1 MLPATGFSSSSTAS
15 ANSVVVRVDKA
26 TSEFLNGPD
35 WTLNI
40 DICDTLNANPWLAK
54 DVVKALKK
62 RLQHKNPNV
71 QLLSL
76 TLLETMVKNCG
87 DNVHVQI
94 AERNILPEM
103 IKIVKKKMDMRVR
116 EKILVLLDSWQEAF
130 GGRGG
135 KYPQYYFAYD
145 ELRQYGIQFPERSPD
160 AAPIFTPPVTNPSLR
175 SPQAN
180 YGMPSNSSTRLDEAM
195 ASEIEN
201 LSESTIES
209 MRNVSDLLSE
219 MLQEIDPNDRAAV
232 KDEVIVDVV
241 DRCRSNQKKLME
253 MLAST
258 IDEELLGQ
266 GIELND
272 NLQTVLAKHDA
283 IASGSPIPLQII
295 SSAAPPS
302 DAHNSPIK
310 PTEEQVENSKL
321 SVSASPPVPPPSRN
335 EPEEEEEEEDD
346 FALLARREKGVTR
359 LGTLQNLQTLG
370 KHQFIL
376 LFLHKTWPL
385 LFNYLSRHSKAQTVV
400 SQNGSVVNES
410 GLTQDPSMSMALTVT
425 DPPPPVNTSR
435 ADDMIDF
442 LSLALSSTNITSPP
456 SNPPP
461 VSSPQNVDQTP
472 PVSATTENYP
482 HQTQPQLNSY
492 VVPWAQSE
500 PQPQQVQSHS
510 QMQPQPRYQQQNY
523 SSGYIPPPWAAT
535 PGYYANNPYASAAAS
550 SSLTPY
556 NNAPS
561 QQVNTHSNNMRVA
574 GMSGDGRVG
583 SNAGG
588 AGQTAFIPP
597 YRLFEDLNVLGN
609 QKTSGTPSNFVGS
622 SSGQSMMSGKK

>member
-1 MLPATGFSSSSTAS
+1 MIIIKNNMLPATGFSSSSAS

-160 AAPIFTPPVTNPSLR
+160 AAPIFTPPVTHPSLR

-180 YGMPSNSSTRLDEAM
+180 YGMPINSSTRLDEAM

-201 LSESTIES
+201 LSESMIES

-283 IASGSPIPLQII
+283 IASGSLIPLQIT

-310 PTEEQVENSKL
+310 PTEEQVENSKS
-321 SVSASPPVPPPSRN
+321 SVATSPPVPPPSRN
-335 EPEEEEEEEDD
+335 EPDEEEEEEDD
-346 FALLARREKGVTR
+346 FALLAR
-359 LGTLQNLQTLG
+359 
-370 KHQFIL
+370 
-376 LFLHKTWPL
+376 
-385 LFNYLSRHSKAQTVV
+385 RHSKAQTVV

-410 GLTQDPSMSMALTVT
+410 GVIQDPSMSMALTVT

-435 ADDMIDF
+435 AEDMIDF
-442 LSLALSSTNITSPP
+442 LSLALSSTNIASPP

-461 VSSPQNVDQTP
+461 VTSPQNVDQTP
-472 PVSATTENYP
+472 PVAATTQNYP
-482 HQTQPQLNSY
+482 HQTQPQLTSY

-500 PQPQQVQSHS
+500 PQPQQQVPSHPKI
-510 QMQPQPRYQQQNY
+510 QPQPQYQQQNY

-535 PGYYANNPYASAAAS
+535 PGYYANNPYASSFSA
-550 SSLTPY
+550 PY
-556 NNAPS
+556 SYAPTHNNTPS

-588 AGQTAFIPP
+588 AGQTSFIPS

-622 SSGQSMMSGKK
+622 SSGQSMMGGKK

>member
-1 MLPATGFSSSSTAS
+1 MMLPATAFSSPSSSS
-15 ANSVVVRVDKA
+15 ANSVAVRVDKA

-40 DICDTLNANPWLAK
+40 DICDTINTNPWLAK

-87 DNVHVQI
+87 ENVHFQI

-103 IKIVKKKMDMRVR
+103 IKIVKKKTDMRVR

-145 ELRQYGIQFPERSPD
+145 ELRQFGVQFPHRSPD
-160 AAPIFTPPVTNPSLR
+160 AAPIITPPVTHPSVR

-201 LSESTIES
+201 LSVSMIES

-219 MLQEIDPNDRAAV
+219 MLQEVDPNDRAAV

-241 DRCRSNQKKLME
+241 DRCRSNQKKLMQ

-258 IDEELLGQ
+258 SDEELLGQ

-272 NLQTVLAKHDA
+272 NLQNVLAKHDA
-283 IASGSPIPLQII
+283 IASGSPIPLQITSSI
-295 SSAAPPS
+295 TPPSSA
-302 DAHNSPIK
+302 HKSPNRHV
-310 PTEEQVENSKL
+310 EEKEENSNT
-321 SVSASPPVPPPSRN
+321 SVPASSPVPAPLN
-335 EPEEEEEEEDD
+335 IKPEEEEEDEDD
-346 FALLARREKGVTR
+346 FALLARR
-359 LGTLQNLQTLG
+359 
-370 KHQFIL
+370 
-376 LFLHKTWPL
+376 
-385 LFNYLSRHSKAQTVV
+385 HSKAQTPM

-410 GLTQDPSMSMALTVT
+410 GTTPDPSMSMALTIT
-425 DPPPPVNTSR
+425 DPPPPVNTTN

-442 LSLALSSTNITSPP
+442 LSLTLSSVNTSSPP
-456 SNPPP
+456 SQPPP
-461 VSSPQNVDQTP
+461 ATSPENIDQSS
-472 PVSATTENYP
+472 PVSAATVNYP
-482 HQTQPQLNSY
+482 HQTQPSLTSY

-500 PQPQQVQSHS
+500 PQPQPQPQVQSPV
-510 QMQPQPRYQQQNY
+510 QPQQTQVQSQYQQQNY
-523 SSGYIPPPWAAT
+523 SASYIPPPWAAT
-535 PGYYANNPYASAAAS
+535 PGYYTNNPYATSSVPYTNNPYAA
-550 SSLTPY
+550 PY
-556 NNAPS
+556 NNVPS
-561 QQVNTHSNNMRVA
+561 QQVNSYSDNLRAA
-574 GMSGDGRVG
+574 GMSGDGRVP
-583 SNAGG
+583 SVAGD
-588 AGQTAFIPP
+588 AGQRPFVPS

-609 QKTSGTPSNFVGS
+609 PKASSTSSNFPGN
-622 SSGQSMMSGKK
+622 SSGQSIGGKK